1 MVNHVEFHH
10 IITEKAALFH
20 ELSRHCDNAKENVFD
35 VCLPITFYV
44 EINDIDK
51 PQVYNQIMAPFIA
64 FYQTLEENRERIKH
78 INDSIKEYKK
88 AGFN

>member
-10 IITEKAALFH
+10 VITEKAALFH
-20 ELSRHCDNAKENVFD
+20 ELSKHCDAAKENVFD

-51 PQVYNQIMAPFIA
+51 PQLYN
-64 FYQTLEENRERIKH
+64 
-78 INDSIKEYKK
+78 
-88 AGFN
+88 